1 MHFLTFN
8 FVQAIGLLKIGGT
21 LVYSTCT
28 YSPEEN
34 ECQVKWILDEF
45 KNMSLECQ
53 VVNSGVVKAT
63 V

>member
-1 MHFLTFN
+1 M
-8 FVQAIGLLKIGGT
+8 FVTLSFMQAISLLKVGGT

-45 KNMSLECQ
+45 KNMSLEHQ
-53 VVNSGVVKAT
+53 VLTCGE
-63 V
+63 